1 MKVKVLPRQPIFRRK
16 SMPDFICLTGDLPDP
31 RPVLLVVFP
40 PPYACRFNW
49 WEMTYDGVLTVS
61 GEIHLDTLT
70 RAE

>member
-1 MKVKVLPRQPIFRRK
+1 
-16 SMPDFICLTGDLPDP
+16 MPDFICLTGDLPDP

-49 WEMTYDGVLTVS
+49 WEMTYDGVLAVS
-61 GEIHLDTLT
+61 GTIRLDTLT